1 MTEHVPGTEGYVEQ
15 AAMLVPHWQRLS
27 FTDKPKEVFELIPTS
42 PSYVVDIGA
51 GIGVDAAGLAAMG
64 HRVVAIEPVDG
75 LRNPGQAAHASSTIE
90 WVADALPHLR
100 HVRSRADAFA
110 LAMLSAVWMHLD
122 EPERRLAMPN
132 VASLLRP
139 GGRMIMSLR
148 HGPVPEG
155 RRMFEVTADETIAL
169 ADPEGLRV
177 ILRLEAQSVQQS
189 NRSSGVSWTHL
200 AFDKRVR
207 G

>member
-1 MTEHVPGTEGYVEQ
+1 MTDHVPGTEGYVEQ
-15 AAMLVPHWQRLS
+15 AAMLVPNWQRLS
-27 FTDKPKEVFELIPTS
+27 FTDKPKQVFELIPTS

-64 HRVVAIEPVDG
+64 HRVVAVEPVDG
-75 LRNPGQAAHASSTIE
+75 LRNPGQALHSSSAIE
-90 WVADALPHLR
+90 WVADALPRLEQ
-100 HVRSRADAFA
+100 VTSRAETFD

-122 EPERRLAMPN
+122 EPERQVGMPI

-169 ADPEGLRV
+169 AGREGLRV
-177 ILRLEAQSVQQS
+177 ILRLEAESVQQA
-189 NRSSGVSWTHL
+189 NRSSGVTWTHL
-200 AFDKRVR
+200 AFDKA